1 MEISRSLNSKSPHL
15 LQVKYK
21 KHKRR
26 DSAEKALKQRLAQHG
41 IKMDSGLGCPPSS
54 YMLPDF
60 HDSHLH
66 PQAPSQPLHPHLS
79 PFTPIPSYGS
89 AKMSSLTVPHSQCDS
104 ISEADMNTETDR
116 DSLYSASVG
125 EASPPG
131 NMMYSS
137 SSGMQ
142 ENAAIYSP
150 YSSAAHLSR
159 YSMAAPVSSSASTS
173 SHASLVTEL
182 ARKDTLLCIAEDYK
196 IEQFTGTEQ
205 SVAEALCKVGDDIVM
220 KLVQWM
226 RHLPFHGEIPLNL
239 QTKILTSKWH
249 ELLLLIMTAYGP
261 ISDRHGHKHPSS
273 SPYYPQSPKPPVSFA
288 EMYQVQMARMQQ
300 YLNKTFGK
308 FFTMEQLN
316 REIGGVMEQITRI
329 ILQFTQLGITRKEL
343 SALEVILL
351 LSPGQWASWLP
362 WWPM

>member
-1 MEISRSLNSKSPHL
+1 MEISRSPTVNPSS

-26 DSAEKALKQRLAQHG
+26 DSAEKSLKQRLVQHG
-41 IKMDSGLGCPPSS
+41 IKMDSGLGCPPAS

-60 HDSHLH
+60 PDSPLH
-66 PQAPSQPLHPHLS
+66 SQQPSQPFHRHLS

-89 AKMSSLTVPHSQCDS
+89 PKMGNLTLPHSQCDS
-104 ISEADMNTETDR
+104 VSEADVGMETDR
-116 DSLYSASVG
+116 ESLYSASVG
-125 EASPPG
+125 EASPTG
-131 NMMYSS
+131 NIMYSGS
-137 SSGMQ
+137 SRMQ

-150 YSSAAHLSR
+150 YSSAAQISR
-159 YSMAAPVSSSASTS
+159 YSMTAPVFSSASNSPS
-173 SHASLVTEL
+173 SHSALVTEL
-182 ARKDTLLCIAEDYK
+182 ARKDTLLSIAEDYK

-226 RHLPFHGEIPLNL
+226 RHLPFHSDIPLNL

-249 ELLLLIMTAYGP
+249 ELLLLITTAYGP
-261 ISDRHGHKHPSS
+261 ISDRHSHKHPSS
-273 SPYYPQSPKPPVSFA
+273 PPYYPQSPKPVATFA
-288 EMYQVQMARMQQ
+288 EMYQRHMARMQQ

-316 REIGGVMEQITRI
+316 REIGGVMERISRI
-329 ILQFTQLGITRKEL
+329 ILQFIQLGITRKEL
-343 SALEVILL
+343 AALEVILL
-351 LSPGQWASWLP
+351 LSPGQCQ
-362 WWPM
+362 